1 MESDEGQLLHLAY
14 VHQFSGKMFLVSI
27 DELTF
32 LCFQL
37 ARELSHP
44 PAAGCTEFQ
53 LLEDASLLDKSQPI
67 IPVVLCMALNAA
79 VLCLGMDFNKLSN
92 HTHCWRNFEQLLDL
106 IRHSLKTCMSPDFS
120 RITLGISGEK
130 SLTKIG

>member
-1 MESDEGQLLHLAY
+1 
-14 VHQFSGKMFLVSI
+14 MFLASI

-44 PAAGCTEFQ
+44 PAAGCTKFQ

-67 IPVVLCMALNAA
+67 IPVVLHMALNAA
-79 VLCLGMDFNKLSN
+79 TLHLEIGVQQVIQS
-92 HTHCWRNFEQLLDL
+92 QLLVEV
-106 IRHSLKTCMSPDFS
+106 F
-120 RITLGISGEK
+120 
-130 SLTKIG
+130 